1 MGSYRFMILFYLSGI
16 LGGLGWSLLAL
27 PGTYCVG
34 ASGGL
39 MGTLGAFA
47 ALYPN
52 TFIVVVHLPGA
63 CMGIGSW
70 IGAVG
75 VERDD
80 CAPRIGGIANAAHLM
95 GGIAGFLMHLL
106 GGMVNAFSIGGRD
119 FLHLEVNQ
127 FRKVLRRGYSLEKRL
142 IDSREDRARGNGFI
156 NSDRTGFLAT
166 CYATVAIF

>member
-1 MGSYRFMILFYLSGI
+1 MGSYRFMILFYLSVI

-52 TFIVVVHLPGA
+52 ARLLLWFIFPVRAWVLVLGLA
-63 CMGIGSW
+63 LWELSETIS
-70 IGAVG
+70 
-75 VERDD
+75 
-80 CAPRIGGIANAAHLM
+80 APRIGGIANAAHLM
-95 GGIAGFLMHLL
+95 GGIEVFLMHLL
-106 GGMVNAFSIGGRD
+106 GRMANAFSIGGRG

-127 FRKVLRRGYSLEKRL
+127 FRKVLRREIQSRAKRL
-142 IDSREDRARGNGFI
+142 IVFSRR
-156 NSDRTGFLAT
+156 
-166 CYATVAIF
+166 